1 MKLRKYEPKDINQI
15 VSLFYNT
22 INEVNIRDYSKEQV
36 EVWSQRSKDLINR
49 NDFFEKLYT
58 IVAEE
63 DGLIIGY
70 GNINTDGYID
80 HLYVHKDFQHMK
92 IGSKICDT
100 LEQFALSVGAAY
112 LTVHASIT
120 AKPFFESRGY
130 KVLKE
135 QQVCLNNVWLIN
147 YLMEKRLKQN

>member
-1 MKLRKYEPKDINQI
+1 MKLRRYEPKDINQI

-22 INEVNIRDYSKEQV
+22 INEVNIRDYSKEHV
-36 EVWSQRSKDLINR
+36 TVWSQRSKDLINR
-49 NDFFEKLYT
+49 NDFFEELYT
-58 IVAEE
+58 IVAEK

-92 IGSKICDT
+92 IGSKICDI
-100 LEQFALSVGAAY
+100 LEQYAISVGAES

-120 AKPFFESRGY
+120 AKPFFEIRGY
-130 KVLKE
+130 KSLKE
-135 QQVCLNNVWLIN
+135 QEVTLNGISLTN
-147 YLMEKRLKQN
+147 YLMEKHIK